1 MFISQ
6 EWHKRAE
13 KTSLLTAS
21 GVLWYNWNIQS
32 GVKVILHHN
41 IT

>member
-13 KTSLLTAS
+13 KASLLTAS
-21 GVLWYNWNIQS
+21 GVL
-32 GVKVILHHN
+32 LHAFPPMFV
-41 IT
+41 T